1 MSVKEILDD
10 KDKLAKVAKAAFDAV
25 DTDHNG
31 FLDRKE
37 LEEVMASVAN
47 DMGIE
52 KPSPS
57 DIDDIL
63 KELDQNSDG
72 KISLSEFQV
81 LIKQILEI
89 MANADQV

>member
-1 MSVKEILDD
+1 MSVKEILAD
-10 KDKLAKVAKAAFDAV
+10 KEKLGKVAKAAFDSV

-31 FLDRKE
+31 FLDKKE

-47 DMGIE
+47 DMGID

-89 MANADQV
+89 MANAEDS

>member
-1 MSVKEILDD
+1 M
-10 KDKLAKVAKAAFDAV
+10 
-25 DTDHNG
+25 DTDKNG
-31 FLDRKE
+31 FLDRNE
-37 LEEVMASVAN
+37 LEEVMGSVAV

-57 DIDDIL
+57 DIDEIL

-89 MANADQV
+89 MANAEDS

>member
-25 DTDHNG
+25 DIDHNG

-37 LEEVMASVAN
+37 LEEVMVSVAG

-52 KPSPS
+52 RPSSS

-89 MANADQV
+89 MANAEDF